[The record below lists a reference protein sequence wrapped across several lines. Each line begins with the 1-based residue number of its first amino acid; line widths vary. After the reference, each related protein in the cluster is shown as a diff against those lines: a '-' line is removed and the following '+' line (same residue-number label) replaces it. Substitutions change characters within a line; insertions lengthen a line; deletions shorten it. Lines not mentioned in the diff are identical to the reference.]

1 MSDAPILGFVG
12 LGLMGA
18 GFINRLITTGYA
30 VIGFDVVAQK
40 CAAAKEAGAE
50 IASSVREMAQR
61 ADIVAC
67 SVTTPQNLDDIVRGS
82 DGLISAGRLDGKV
95 FVDHSTTP
103 IALTQTLGE
112 RLTGETGMAFIDAP
126 VSGGPAAAEAGTLA
140 IMAGGTAAA
149 IETVR
154 PVMETLGTFTHMG
167 DLGAGQATKLINQT
181 LVLTNYCVMA
191 EALKL
196 AEEYGVDAARVP
208 EALASGHA
216 GSNLLPVMFERMIA
230 RDWSPKGYARQVLK
244 DLEMLNDAAHEKGVA
259 MPMSAQALTL
269 FRMLNAQGMSEL
281 DGAAV
286 FELLGKKTT

>member
-18 GFINRLITTGYA
+18 GFINRLVTTGYA

-126 VSGGPAAAEAGTLA
+126 VSGGRQRQRPAHWRSWLGELRLRSKPCGRSWRRWARSRTWVILA
-140 IMAGGTAAA
+140 PGR
-149 IETVR
+149 R
-154 PVMETLGTFTHMG
+154 P
-167 DLGAGQATKLINQT
+167 N
-181 LVLTNYCVMA
+181 
-191 EALKL
+191 
-196 AEEYGVDAARVP
+196 
-208 EALASGHA
+208 
-216 GSNLLPVMFERMIA
+216 
-230 RDWSPKGYARQVLK
+230 
-244 DLEMLNDAAHEKGVA
+244 
-259 MPMSAQALTL
+259 
-269 FRMLNAQGMSEL
+269 
-281 DGAAV
+281 
-286 FELLGKKTT
+286 